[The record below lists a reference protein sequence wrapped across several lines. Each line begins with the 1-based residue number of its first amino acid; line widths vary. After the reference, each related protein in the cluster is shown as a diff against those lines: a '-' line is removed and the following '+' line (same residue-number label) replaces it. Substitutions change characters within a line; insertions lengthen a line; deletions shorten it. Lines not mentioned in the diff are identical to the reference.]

1 MIEYKSVH
9 QKKWKSFVEHFV
21 CGSYRGLLFTFCFA
35 SVTNKLLQVYRDQ
48 LEGTDSSI
56 FSESSY
62 FFRVMCGCCC
72 CCCTPSQLHQNMGT
86 EASLAISG
94 STSSSTLA
102 DIPANLLGSGPII
115 LTSCGTSRDPI
126 VQNFRSAF
134 MQRHTCSSGGLP

>member
-1 MIEYKSVH
+1 MIEYQSVH

-21 CGSYRGLLFTFCFA
+21 SGGNNRGLLFTFCFA
-35 SVTNKLLQVYRDQ
+35 SVTNKPLQVYRDQ

-62 FFRVMCGCCC
+62 FFRVMCGG

-126 VQNFRSAF
+126 VQNFSSAF